1 MGRMGA
7 EDPSRALP
15 AGPQPLTP
23 VMRQYREAKQQH
35 PDGILLFRLG
45 DFYEIFF
52 EDAVTAAPIMGVT
65 LTSRPLGKAG
75 RAPMCG
81 VPHHA
86 WQSYV
91 GRLLR
96 AGHKV
101 VICDQLEPPSGKAV
115 VKRDVTRVLTPGTVV
130 EEAYLEPAKPNY
142 LVACWT
148 RGHEAGLAAC
158 DVSTGELLLCQ
169 MPADRLASE
178 LERLAPSELLTPPAQ
193 GSPRTH
199 GLASEFVGQEID
211 EYRFDAVRGRQ
222 RLEELLG
229 IAYPAAVGAAEAP
242 LALAAAGVVLEYLKA
257 NQARLGPGSLSVR
270 TYSPE
275 ATMPLDA
282 ATVRNLELPA
292 LVRLVDRTRTP
303 IGARRLRDWLGAP
316 LRDAESIEL
325 RLGAVAELVADGGL
339 RDRLGAALKE
349 VGDLERL
356 LARAAQGHASAREL
370 VALRRSLDAIP
381 GVQQAVAGCQA
392 LAARELAAQVV
403 PAQDLRNELARALV
417 ETPSNARDGSA
428 IRPGYDSQLDG
439 IVEASR
445 SARDW
450 IAGLEAAERARSG
463 IRSLKVGFNKVFG
476 YYVEI
481 SNANTIAIPA
491 DYQRK
496 QTLTGAERYITPEL
510 KEREAIVLS
519 AQERMAARE
528 QEILRELCARV
539 AVSAP
544 ELRPTAQAIG
554 AIDGFLSVAATAAEL
569 GWQRPEVNAGLRLEI
584 KGGRHPLV
592 EQSLPA
598 GVFVANDLD
607 LDPASEQI
615 TILTGPNMAGKSTYL
630 RQCALIVL
638 LAQCGS
644 FVPAESAMVGL
655 ADRIFTRVGAHDDIV
670 SGMSTFM
677 VEMTE
682 TAYILNHA
690 TRASLVILDEV
701 GRGTSTYDGVSIAQA
716 VVEYIHD
723 APRLGCR
730 TIFATHYHELTAL
743 AERLPR
749 VRNQRV
755 EVLEEGETVRFLHRV
770 VPGGADRSYGIHVA
784 ALAGLPSAV
793 VARARNVL
801 GELERQKPLEPP
813 EQQLG
818 LPMELVPDP
827 LRKALEDLEP
837 DSLSPLEALQ
847 KLYELRSRLRS

>member
-1 MGRMGA
+1 MPSPHGGEGGA
-7 EDPSRALP
+7 A
-15 AGPQPLTP
+15 LTP
-23 VMRQYREAKQQH
+23 VMRQYREAKQQY

-86 WQSYV
+86 WQIYV
-91 GRLLR
+91 GKLLR

-101 VICDQLEPPSGKAV
+101 VICDQVEAASGKAV

-130 EEAYLEPAKPNY
+130 EEAYLEPAKANY

-169 MPADRLASE
+169 MPADRLAAE
-178 LERLAPSELLTPPAQ
+178 LQRLAPSELLSPP
-193 GSPRTH
+193 
-199 GLASEFVGQEID
+199 EIE
-211 EYRFDAVRGRQ
+211 EYRFDAVRGQQ
-222 RLEELLG
+222 RLRELLG

-242 LALAAAGVVLEYLKA
+242 LALAAAGVVLDYLKA
-257 NQARLGPGSLSVR
+257 NQARLGPGTLSVH

-275 ATMPLDA
+275 ASMPLDA

-303 IGARRLRDWLGAP
+303 MGARRLRDWLGAP

-325 RLGAVAELVADGGL
+325 RLGAVAELVSNPAL
-339 RDRLGAALKE
+339 RERIAQALKE
-349 VGDLERL
+349 AGDLERL
-356 LARAAQGHASAREL
+356 TSRAAQGHASAREL
-370 VALRRSLDAIP
+370 GALRRSLEAIP
-381 GVQQAVAGCQA
+381 TIREALEACQA
-392 LAARELAAQVV
+392 LAVRELAAATS
-403 PAQDLRNELARALV
+403 PAEELAGELARALV
-417 ETPSNARDGSA
+417 DSSAAGRDASA
-428 IRPGYDSQLDG
+428 IRPGYDAELDG

-450 IAGLEAAERARSG
+450 INGLEASERARTG

-476 YYVEI
+476 YYLEI
-481 SNANTIAIPA
+481 SNANTIGPPP

-496 QTLTGAERYITPEL
+496 QTLTGAERYITPDL

-519 AQERMAARE
+519 AQERMRARE
-528 QEILRELCARV
+528 QEILRELCERIAS
-539 AVSAP
+539 AAP
-544 ELRPTAQAIG
+544 ELRSTAQAIG
-554 AIDGFLSVAATAAEL
+554 AVDAFLSLAATAADL
-569 GWQRPEVNAGLRLEI
+569 DWRRPTVNAGLHLAI

-598 GVFVANDLD
+598 GIFVANDLE
-607 LDPASEQI
+607 LNPESEQI

-644 FVPAESAMVGL
+644 FVPAESAVVGL
-655 ADRIFTRVGAHDDIV
+655 TDRIFTRVGAHDDIA

-690 TRASLVILDEV
+690 TRSSLVILDEV

-716 VVEYIHD
+716 VVEYIHES
-723 APRLGCR
+723 PKLGFR

-749 VRNQRV
+749 VRNRRV

-784 ALAGLPSAV
+784 ALAGLPAAV
-793 VARARNVL
+793 IARARNVL
-801 GELERQKPLEPP
+801 TELEHQRPLEPP
-813 EQQLG
+813 DQQLG
-818 LPMELVPDP
+818 LPMELAPDP
-827 LRKALEDLEP
+827 LRKELEDIEP

-847 KLYELRSRLRS
+847 KLYELRSRLHQ